1 MNQDEIDQVTQIF
14 QNLGAEKDKAVT
26 MASQLI
32 KRAEQL
38 ANEKESSKVA
48 ELQTLLETAIY
59 GAQGNLKPDK
69 MGILKKIHPETPKNR
84 VFCEKV

>member
-1 MNQDEIDQVTQIF
+1 
-14 QNLGAEKDKAVT
+14 
-26 MASQLI
+26 
-32 KRAEQL
+32 L

-69 MGILKKIHPETPKNR
+69 NGDSEKNSPR
-84 VFCEKV
+84 NP